1 MQVLSLGRCR
11 CMLET
16 EVVTMEFQIV
26 PQTRETIQAL
36 TEANCQTARY
46 GLTLTPEQM
55 TALAE
60 GRTRALLDTG
70 RVELGAGILP
80 RLMEVFCDSPHL
92 HQADYAGTLEALQS
106 IFYRC
111 KNEAGDLT
119 PDADI
124 LRLLRR
130 AFDRAGGSTDYLEG
144 YSLAELARWL
154 REEKHG
160 AD

>member
-1 MQVLSLGRCR
+1 
-11 CMLET
+11 
-16 EVVTMEFQIV
+16 MEFYIV
-26 PQTRETIQAL
+26 PQPQETVQAL
-36 TEANCQTARY
+36 AEANRQTARY

-60 GRTRALLDTG
+60 SRTRALLDTG

-80 RLMEVFCDSPHL
+80 RLVEAFCDSPHL
-92 HQADYAGTLEALQS
+92 HQADDAVALEALQT

-119 PDADI
+119 PDEDI

-144 YSLAELARWL
+144 CPFAELVRWG
-154 REEKHG
+154 REGKHG
-160 AD
+160 TD

>member
-1 MQVLSLGRCR
+1 
-11 CMLET
+11 
-16 EVVTMEFQIV
+16 MEFSIV
-26 PQTRETIQAL
+26 PQPRETIKAL
-36 TEANCQTARY
+36 AAANRRTARY

-80 RLMEVFCDSPHL
+80 RLVEAFCDSPHL
-92 HQADYAGTLEALQS
+92 HQADYAVALEALQT

-119 PDADI
+119 PDEDI

-130 AFDRAGGSTDYLEG
+130 AFDRVGVSSDYLEG
-144 YSLAELARWL
+144 CPLAELGRGG
-154 REEKHG
+154 REGKHG
-160 AD
+160 TD